1 MKYRGRTITLSNRE
15 EVLADSGLSKE
26 IQDEIDLAIL
36 HGVDIE
42 KYIEAVRGNWELL
55 RQIRHSLNEGLD
67 ERYLR
72 IRSAEVLRK
81 LREVKAKGVNLSRI
95 DDIPLQAM
103 NPATLEY
110 VISWVESGINLEGY
124 SLHTLTPKTAAAI
137 HNSVM
142 LGYDMSRFCNPK
154 YSGLDESKLKAVITL
169 ESMGYLTENVLDRW
183 DLDAMLILPRMS
195 RKESEAVQRVL
206 CGYQEVNGP
215 LVESVLFAVKNR
227 VPEDTLIQ
235 LGYDSERVYL
245 LTVAYLLNVDLSIF
259 EPNTG
264 IEDLKTI
271 VESHK
276 ILKTNT
282 KRKLRK

>member
-42 KYIEAVRGNWELL
+42 KYIEAARGNWELL
-55 RQIRHSLNEGLD
+55 RQIRHSLSEGLD

-72 IRSAEVLRK
+72 IRSAKVLRK

-103 NPATLEY
+103 NPATLEL

-124 SLHTLTPKTAAAI
+124 NLHTLTPKTAAAI

-169 ESMGYLTENVLDRW
+169 ESLGYLTEDVLERW

-206 CGYQEVNGP
+206 RGYQEVNGP

-264 IEDLKTI
+264 LEDIKTI